1 MAYIESF
8 PEADAAQSVMVVV
21 QPPAHATYTLLDN
34 DHFERFTQ
42 RLNDT
47 VYAYPPL
54 QTDPDFVQGVVS
66 YWSIMDVTPKVFHSD
81 MHDAMSTVMTP
92 DNSTSFVVINLHG
105 AASNAPLQ
113 PALATFKRNG
123 DFIKYLRDK
132 LAGINPHNLD
142 AKITGIYTRIVT
154 VSLTLTAISLRLHSH
169 PPPIQ
174 ACRRSTYPSTLQ
186 WRAT

>member
-1 MAYIESF
+1 MCLNFDRSHSSF
-8 PEADAAQSVMVVV
+8 
-21 QPPAHATYTLLDN
+21 
-34 DHFERFTQ
+34 
-42 RLNDT
+42 
-47 VYAYPPL
+47 L
-54 QTDPDFVQGVVS
+54 QIVENLAKYQIYCKTPSLFLRDPN
-66 YWSIMDVTPKVFHSD
+66 ILK
-81 MHDAMSTVMTP
+81 
-92 DNSTSFVVINLHG
+92 
-105 AASNAPLQ
+105 

-154 VSLTLTAISLRLHSH
+154 VSLTLTVTAISLRLHSH